1 MPEESVLVKS
11 SRAMSPEL
19 AAAISQV
26 RRFIQVA
33 CAETGSGS
41 CAHELAQPAHEPLFN
56 QLACELFRLQF
67 THNKVYR
74 QFCNARGVNPTN
86 VCHWHQ
92 IPALPTAAFKDFDV
106 TCLEPARW
114 TTIFIS
120 SGTTG
125 QKQSRHFHN
134 AESLALYEASLL
146 PWFARHVLPESTTA
160 LDKGVSARTDKSTDR
175 WPMLILTP
183 TRADAPCSSLV
194 YMFDSVRRVFGSP
207 ESEFFG
213 RITPDGSWQLDT
225 GALRVALR
233 TAAGSAKPVVLLGTA
248 FAFVQLLDYMRKTG
262 LVCSLPTGS
271 RVVETGGY
279 KGRVR
284 QVARKEFY
292 ELITALLGVPQSHIV
307 SEYGMCELG
316 SQAYD
321 IAVGRTGLSGI
332 HTTAQTS
339 AAVDSGLDRVFC
351 FPPWTR
357 ACVVSPETGL
367 EVSEGEVGLIRV
379 FDLANVLSVMAIQT
393 EDVAVRR
400 RAGFELLGRA
410 ATAELRGCSLLQL
423 PD

>member
-1 MPEESVLVKS
+1 
-11 SRAMSPEL
+11 MSPEFD
-19 AAAISQV
+19 AAIAQV
-26 RRFIQVA
+26 RRFIQLA
-33 CAETGSGS
+33 CSEAGSGAG
-41 CAHELAQPAHEPLFN
+41 AHESAQPAHEPLFN

-67 THNKVYR
+67 THNKVYQR
-74 QFCNARGVNPTN
+74 FCNARGVNPSN
-86 VCHWHQ
+86 VRHWHQ

-146 PWFARHVLPESTTA
+146 PWFTRHVLPEAAAA
-160 LDKGVSARTDKSTDR
+160 LQKWAAACSHKPTDR

-194 YMFDSVRRVFGSP
+194 HMFDTVRRVLGSP

-213 RITPDGSWQLDT
+213 RITPDGSWWLDT

-233 TAAGSAKPVVLLGTA
+233 TAAGSGKPVVLLGTA
-248 FAFVQLLDYMRKTG
+248 FAFVQLLDYMRTTG

-271 RVVETGGY
+271 RVLETGGY

-284 QVARKEFY
+284 EVSRKEFY
-292 ELITALLGVPQSHIV
+292 HLITAQLGVPHSHIV

-321 IAVGRTGLSGI
+321 IAVGHTGLSGVDA
-332 HTTAQTS
+332 TAQAH
-339 AAVDSGLDRVFC
+339 AAAGSGSDRVFR
-351 FPPWTR
+351 FPPWAR
-357 ACVVSPETGL
+357 VYVVSPETGL

-393 EDVAVRR
+393 EDIAVRR
-400 RAGFELLGRA
+400 QAGFELLGRA
-410 ATAELRGCSLLQL
+410 ASAELRGCSLLQL